1 VSSAPSQ
8 QLGTARVGL
17 SRAGII
23 VEGRLVPLYSG
34 SVHYWRIE
42 RDVWKDALLETK
54 RLGVRLIDTY
64 VPWSVHE
71 TASGETDFGE
81 KDPNLDV
88 AAFLRL
94 VHELDLLAIVRPGP
108 HINGELTHF
117 GIPERIIWDPA
128 CQARSP
134 QGNPVMLPMVPVGF
148 PVPSYASA
156 AFFGEAEKWLVK
168 AAAVLAPLRFPEGP
182 IVLCQI
188 DNEGTLY
195 FRDGLYD
202 QDYRPE
208 AISLYRVFLR
218 NKYGTEADLARA
230 YGRRSDPFDRVVPP
244 TIFDAETADELTF
257 HLDWAE
263 FQERLIA
270 GSIARMKSAFVA
282 AGMDEIPTFHNM
294 TMGHEATPLSAAQLA
309 TAVDLV
315 GLDYYHRATPAER
328 ISIERRTTELS
339 MRGEGVDKPSFAC
352 EMGAGFPPYF
362 FPIPEEV
369 DNEFNVMT
377 ALAYGL
383 RGFNIYMAVD
393 RDRWIGAPID
403 RHGRPGP
410 SAAFW
415 GKLFRAL
422 EETRFH
428 ELFRR
433 APVRIVNTSLK
444 RRLNRALH
452 AFSPATPALFAV
464 LGSGS
469 HETCFEDDFGLG
481 GRVASEVD
489 AFIEAF
495 EQALSA
501 RGVPFAHVDG
511 ETAGPS
517 LSGARWII
525 CPTAGG
531 VELGLW
537 TELQRRRQEGAWVT
551 IGPRVPSRD
560 GSLRPLAEPLDPTGF
575 EQVPMS
581 GPHPHVDGAAI
592 DAQVDAAIRGLDL
605 PVWTAGPKTVSV
617 TVHEDAENRP
627 RVLFIMNPTT
637 VNEEATVQLRQ
648 RATLIDLFDGS
659 RHECSE
665 GGASVFVP
673 ARSVRMLRID
683 LT

>member
-1 VSSAPSQ
+1 MR
-8 QLGTARVGL
+8 LGLGRGGVVVDGRV
-17 SRAGII
+17 
-23 VEGRLVPLYSG
+23 VPLYSG
-34 SVHYWRIE
+34 SVHYWRLE
-42 RDVWKDALLETK
+42 RDVWKEALLATK
-54 RLGVRLIDTY
+54 RLGVGLIDTY

-71 TASGETDFGE
+71 SAPDETDFGE
-81 KDPNLDV
+81 KDPRFDTI
-88 AAFLRL
+88 AFLRL
-94 VHELDLLAIVRPGP
+94 VHELGLLAIVRPGP
-108 HINGELTHF
+108 HVNAELTHF

-128 CQARSP
+128 CQAQSP

-156 AFFGEAEKWLVK
+156 AFLSQADKWLAKVG
-168 AAAVLAPLRFPEGP
+168 ALLSPLRYPDGP

-208 AISLYRVFLR
+208 AISLYRAFLR
-218 NKYGTEADLARA
+218 KKYGSEAELARA
-230 YGRRSDPFDRVVPP
+230 YGRRADPFDRVVPP

-263 FQERLIA
+263 FQERLVA
-270 GSIARMKSAFVA
+270 GSIARMKATLVA
-282 AGMDEIPTFHNM
+282 AGMSEIPTFHNM
-294 TMGHEATPLSAAQLA
+294 TMGHEATALSAAHLA

-328 ISIERRTTELS
+328 LAIERRTTELAT
-339 MRGEGVDKPSFAC
+339 RCEGLDQPSFAC

-362 FPIPEEV
+362 FPIPEEI
-369 DNEFNVMT
+369 DSRFNVMT

-403 RHGRPGP
+403 RHGQPGP
-410 SAAFW
+410 SAPFW
-415 GKLFRAL
+415 GKLCRAL
-422 EETRFH
+422 REVGFH

-433 APVRIVNTSLK
+433 TPVRIVNTSLK

-469 HETCFEDDFGLG
+469 RETCFEDDFGLG

-495 EQALSA
+495 ERALAA
-501 RGVPFAHVDG
+501 RGVPFAHIDG
-511 ETAGPS
+511 ETAGPA
-517 LSGARWII
+517 LAGARWII

-531 VELGLW
+531 VDLGLW
-537 TELQRRRQEGAWVT
+537 AELRRLSAGGARVT
-551 IGPRVPSRD
+551 IGPRLPVRD
-560 GSLRPLAEPLDPTGF
+560 GSLRPLAESLDASGF
-575 EQVPMS
+575 ELVTMS
-581 GPHPHVDGAAI
+581 GPHPHVDPDSIAAQA
-592 DAQVDAAIRGLDL
+592 DVAVEALGL
-605 PVWTAGPKTVSV
+605 PIWTVTPTSMSV
-617 TVHEDAENRP
+617 TVHEDAENLP
-627 RVLFIMNPTT
+627 RVLFVVNPTSSS
-637 VNEEATVQLRQ
+637 EEATISLHR
-648 RATLIDLFDGS
+648 RATLIDLFDDS
-659 RHECSE
+659 RHECREE
-665 GGASVFVP
+665 GAKLFVP

>member
-1 VSSAPSQ
+1 VN
-8 QLGTARVGL
+8 RVGL
-17 SRAGII
+17 ARGGIVI
-23 VEGRLVPLYSG
+23 DGRVVPLYSG
-34 SVHYWRIE
+34 SVHYWRLE
-42 RDVWKDALLETK
+42 RDVWRDALVATK

-64 VPWSVHE
+64 VPWGVHE
-71 TASGETDFGE
+71 NAQGGVDFGE
-81 KDPNLDV
+81 NDARLDV
-88 AAFLRL
+88 AQFLRL
-94 VHELDLLAIVRPGP
+94 VHELGLFAIVRPGP
-108 HINGELTHF
+108 HVNAELTHF

-156 AFFGEAEKWLVK
+156 AFLEEAEKWLAQ
-168 AAAVLAPLRFPEGP
+168 AAALLAPLRFPEGP

-208 AISLYRVFLR
+208 AISLYRAFLR
-218 NKYGTEADLARA
+218 HKYGTETELARV
-230 YGRRSDPFDRVVPP
+230 YGRRADPFDRVVPP
-244 TIFDAETADELTF
+244 IIFDAETADELTF

-263 FQERLIA
+263 FQERLVA
-270 GSIARMKSAFVA
+270 GSIARMKRAFVA
-282 AGMDEIPTFHNM
+282 AGMSGVPTFHNM
-294 TMGHEATPLSAAQLA
+294 TMGHEATALSAAQLA
-309 TAVDLV
+309 TAVDWV
-315 GLDYYHRATPAER
+315 GLDYYHRATPTER
-328 ISIERRTTELS
+328 LAIERRTTELS
-339 MRGEGVDKPSFAC
+339 TRAHGLDQPSFAC

-362 FPIPEEV
+362 FPMPEEI
-369 DNEFNVMT
+369 DSRFNVMT

-410 SAAFW
+410 SAPFW
-415 GKLFRAL
+415 GKLCHAL
-422 EETRFH
+422 AELRFH
-428 ELFRR
+428 ELTRGV
-433 APVRIVNTSLK
+433 PVRIVNSSLK
-444 RRLNRALH
+444 CRLNRALH

-481 GRVASEVD
+481 GRVAAEVD

-495 EQALSA
+495 EKALSA

-511 ETAGPS
+511 ETAAPA

-531 VELGLW
+531 AAPGLW
-537 TELQRRRQEGAWVT
+537 AELRDRYSEGTRIT
-551 IGPRVPSRD
+551 IGPRVLARD
-560 GSLRPLAEPLDPTGF
+560 GSLRLLEAPLDSSGF
-575 EQVPMS
+575 DMLAMQ
-581 GPHPHVDGAAI
+581 GPHPHADAAAVDARVEAAI
-592 DAQVDAAIRGLDL
+592 GSLDL
-605 PVWTAGPKTVSV
+605 PVWTVAPATLFM
-617 TVHEDAENRP
+617 TVHEAENRP
-627 RVLFIMNPTT
+627 RVLFLINPTAT
-637 VNEEATVQLRQ
+637 NEEATF
-648 RATLIDLFDGS
+648 TLGCRSILTDMFDDS
-659 RHECSE
+659 RHECQEE
-665 GGASVFVP
+665 GATMFVP
-673 ARSVRMLRID
+673 ARTVRMLRID